1 MELKNCCFAFNSY
14 HQAFEIL
21 TTLKKKK
28 IFFVFYIKYYLIS
41 GLGIDWIVELK
52 NMLQDDF
59 KSKDFKMYVEVKK
72 NYGLFISLVEKK
84 INFIKLNAN
93 EETLKKLKEI
103 GKLNKVLINPSFSIV
118 DLSKTKNINKKLT
131 KIIE

>member
-1 MELKNCCFAFNSY
+1 
-14 HQAFEIL
+14 
-21 TTLKKKK
+21 
-28 IFFVFYIKYYLIS
+28 
-41 GLGIDWIVELK
+41 
-52 NMLQDDF
+52 MLQDDF

-84 INFIKLNAN
+84 INFIKFNAN

-118 DLSKTKNINKKLT
+118 DPSKTTNLNKKLT